1 MKSKSIKKIAILT
14 TGLYKTVKRK
24 KVQILHIV
32 SSIDGGENIAVGYLF
47 KGKKASPMI
56 WKLNG
61 KHMKNKKLNIKKRC
75 G

>member
-1 MKSKSIKKIAILT
+1 MKSKKISILSV
-14 TGLYKTVKRK
+14 GLYKTIKRK

-32 SSIDGGENIAVGYLF
+32 SSIDGGEDIAVGYLF
-47 KGKKASPMI
+47 KGKKPSPMI

-61 KHMKNKKLNIKKRC
+61 KHMANKKHNIKKRC